1 MTATEPSSIRLRAAR
16 PEDAGRVAELH
27 ADSWRRHYRG
37 AYADAYLDGD
47 ILSERTAVWTE
58 RFAAPEGTATIL
70 AEDGGE
76 LAGFTHTFLD
86 HDPQWGSLIDNL
98 HVRHTQQ
105 RSGIGR
111 ILVAE
116 ACGIIAERASRPA
129 MYLWVLEQNSRAQGF
144 YRAIGGTAV
153 ERALVP
159 PPGGIPERLNGNPGC
174 IRFSWPDGVV
184 ADAPPQV

>member
-1 MTATEPSSIRLRAAR
+1 MTATEPSSIRLRAAG
-16 PEDAGRVAELH
+16 PEDAERVAELH

-47 ILSERTAVWTE
+47 ILTERTAVWTE
-58 RFAAPEGTATIL
+58 RLALPEGTATIL
-70 AEDGGE
+70 AEDGDE
-76 LAGFTHTFLD
+76 LAGFTHVFLD

-111 ILVAE
+111 ILVTEVAK
-116 ACGIIAERASRPA
+116 IITERAGHQDL
-129 MYLWVLEQNSRAQGF
+129 YLWVLEQNARAQGF

-174 IRFSWPDGVV
+174 IRFSWPGAVLT
-184 ADAPPQV
+184 DAPPQD